1 MAIDSSYYVHESD
14 KAALNAL
21 KAIPGFQQLMKALMK
36 IWNERQFRILNM
48 SGRIRISE
56 NQLPQYYNM
65 LPPICEKLG
74 IDVPDLYLELNVNP
88 NAYTYGDTTPF
99 IVITSGLL
107 DTMPEE
113 LIPTVLAHECGHIAC
128 HHVLYSTMGRIL
140 LNSTS
145 SIMRSGLLT
154 MPLMIAFYYWMRC
167 SELSADRAAVIYDG
181 SADKMS
187 EVCMRFAGLD
197 KNVQGVISKDEF
209 LKQAEE
215 YREIVKNSTWD
226 KTLEFLTLSTK
237 SHPLTAVRA
246 LESIEWA
253 QSDQFKKIMDGTYD
267 QTPASDDDDDTFGND
282 VFGRDDFGKDK
293 PEEKPGSGLKQFF
306 GFDMDSSSDGES
318 KPLFDFS
325 KFTSPFMKK
334 KEDEEPS
341 HTADAPASAPSGEVD
356 VAAELRKYKALL
368 DDGIITQEEF
378 DAKKKQL
385 LGF

>member
-74 IDVPDLYLELNVNP
+74 IEVPDLYLELNVNP

-253 QSDQFKKIMDGTYD
+253 KSDQFKKIMDGTYD

-306 GFDMDSSSDGES
+306 GFDMDGSSDGES

-325 KFTSPFMKK
+325 KFTSPFTKK

-341 HTADAPASAPSGEVD
+341 HTADAPISAPADGVD

-385 LGF
+385 LGL